1 MLRTLSLLFI
11 LAFSSS
17 QAEPVELSPAS
28 ADSLIRARK
37 TDSAFRLVD
46 VRTPEEFASGHLSG
60 AGLIDFHAPSF
71 QADIG
76 KLPREAKILIYC
88 RSGNR
93 SGQALRLMESMGFKD
108 AAHVAG
114 GINAWKAQGLPVV
127 P

>member
-1 MLRTLSLLFI
+1 MFRTLSLLFI
-11 LAFSSS
+11 LAFSSCLADS
-17 QAEPVELSPAS
+17 GELSPAS

-37 TDSAFRLVD
+37 ADSAFRLVD

-60 AGLIDFHAPSF
+60 ASMVDFHAPNF
-71 QADIG
+71 QTEIG

-93 SGQALRLMESMGFKD
+93 SGQTLQLMKSMGFKD
-108 AAHVAG
+108 ATHIAG